1 MLILS
6 RKPGESIVIDGRIVV
21 KIVRLEGDMVKVGIE
36 AAKEVPIH
44 RQEVYDEIQRNNQ
57 EALTANRPPL
67 SHFLTKATA
76 RPPSKPAPVSVAR

>member
-1 MLILS
+1 MTAICS
-6 RKPGESIVIDGRIVV
+6 SAVAMVV
-21 KIVRLEGDMVKVGIE
+21 KALGNGFFDACHDGGIE